1 LKSQSFECRPL
12 HGSLPLVLLRP
23 ASCMLGLFLCTGTA
37 AGLVGLTGLAT
48 EVYCDCAATGG
59 MAIGDLERLRDV
71 APRERLRERPRIRA
85 EMAPKNDSSVG
96 EAVIRDVGDAGE
108 YSGEV

>member
-1 LKSQSFECRPL
+1 
-12 HGSLPLVLLRP
+12 
-23 ASCMLGLFLCTGTA
+23 MLGLFLCTGTA